1 MGNSFRCLVLMSVFL
16 LPSASVA
23 ESISGNQFLNLSEK
37 QKGWYFL
44 GVLDAMKQTRDTY
57 FKASDMTESDFDH
70 IWESCISGRPVRQ
83 HLAIVESWLKENP
96 TPERGSGRRVT
107 TAELAQGGRG
117 VTIKDTFAS
126 LAYRNFV
133 WLWLGQI
140 THAFALWVDQIAKS
154 CSSWPSQDLLST
166 WG

>member
-1 MGNSFRCLVLMSVFL
+1 MKNSIRCLVLMSVFL

-96 TPERGSGRRVT
+96 TRWHEPAIKLIFDAERDSC
-107 TAELAQGGRG
+107 E
-117 VTIKDTFAS
+117 
-126 LAYRNFV
+126 
-133 WLWLGQI
+133 
-140 THAFALWVDQIAKS
+140 ALDADKK
-154 CSSWPSQDLLST
+154 
-166 WG
+166 

>member
-1 MGNSFRCLVLMSVFL
+1 MSNSIRCLALIITFL
-16 LPSASVA
+16 LSSTSVA

-83 HLAIVESWLKENP
+83 HLAIVESWLNENP
-96 TPERGSGRRVT
+96 TRWHEPAIKLIFDAERDSC
-107 TAELAQGGRG
+107 E
-117 VTIKDTFAS
+117 
-126 LAYRNFV
+126 
-133 WLWLGQI
+133 
-140 THAFALWVDQIAKS
+140 ALDADKK
-154 CSSWPSQDLLST
+154 
-166 WG
+166 

>member
-1 MGNSFRCLVLMSVFL
+1 MIAL
-16 LPSASVA
+16 LLSSASVA

-96 TPERGSGRRVT
+96 TRWHEPAIKLIFDAERDSC
-107 TAELAQGGRG
+107 E
-117 VTIKDTFAS
+117 
-126 LAYRNFV
+126 
-133 WLWLGQI
+133 
-140 THAFALWVDQIAKS
+140 ALDADKK
-154 CSSWPSQDLLST
+154 
-166 WG
+166 